1 MCLLPRA
8 PGPCQDRIPKWYF
21 DNSEKRCMPFY
32 YGGCEGNQCFSQKRF
47 INDFIIKEMEI
58 NLRVK
63 KSVNSPVHQNSCRQ
77 IFVRL
82 RKRLGHAEIW
92 WSASI
97 LILRWEL
104 ARNSILEDVKVVN
117 LLKVR

>member
-1 MCLLPRA
+1 
-8 PGPCQDRIPKWYF
+8 
-21 DNSEKRCMPFY
+21 
-32 YGGCEGNQCFSQKRF
+32 
-47 INDFIIKEMEI
+47 MEI
-58 NLRVK
+58 SLRVK

-82 RKRLGHAEIW
+82 RKKLGHAEIW